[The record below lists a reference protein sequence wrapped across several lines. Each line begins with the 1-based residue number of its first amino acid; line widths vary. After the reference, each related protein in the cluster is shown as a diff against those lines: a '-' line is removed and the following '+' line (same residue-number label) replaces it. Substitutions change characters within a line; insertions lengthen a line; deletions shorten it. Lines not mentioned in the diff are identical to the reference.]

1 MVGRI
6 GETPVLNLC
15 SKLRGMLW
23 SQETSSDHSSCFAA
37 WIFHSRS
44 DADSA
49 TNFRTPEKI
58 YVGPPPTDA
67 DAYDRRYYL
76 MEGMPAHMFAPD
88 RRDICSPTN
97 KNRRDPFKITP
108 VLDAL
113 FWRYCQLEDYKEMT
127 AQKFESLLNTKERNP
142 SLRQNLSRTQDL
154 SPLQLLT
161 LLQSALTKDELIL
174 RIDYLGMHKKSMDM
188 LQRIEEGLR
197 KPFICHIEQR
207 TSRIITSHV
216 PNPGLHALPTF
227 LFGFYRMAGSKGPID
242 PKFNI
247 WLSTAHKIIEDFIE
261 EEEII
266 RRKDKEIEKENEKAE
281 PVDEERTGESLPIL
295 KTASKMGILP
305 PGPHPTING
314 KCIHFGICT
323 RQMLQG
329 FVNQKPA
336 S

>member
-1 MVGRI
+1 
-6 GETPVLNLC
+6 
-15 SKLRGMLW
+15 
-23 SQETSSDHSSCFAA
+23 
-37 WIFHSRS
+37 
-44 DADSA
+44 
-49 TNFRTPEKI
+49 
-58 YVGPPPTDA
+58 
-67 DAYDRRYYL
+67 

-88 RRDICSPTN
+88 RRDICNPSN

-127 AQKFESLLNTKERNP
+127 AQKFENLLNTKERNP
-142 SLRQNLSRTQDL
+142 SLRRNLSRNQNL

-161 LLQSALTKDELIL
+161 LLGSALTKDERIL
-174 RIDYLGMHKKSMDM
+174 QIDYLGMHKKCMDM
-188 LQRIEEGLR
+188 LQRLEEALR

-207 TSRIITSHV
+207 TPRVIIDMV

-227 LFGFYRMAGSKGPID
+227 LFGFYRLADSKGPVD
-242 PKFNI
+242 PDIRI
-247 WLSTAHKIIEDFIE
+247 WLSTAHKVIEDFIE
-261 EEEII
+261 EEEVI
-266 RRKDKEIEKENEKAE
+266 RKKEKETEKENEKAE
-281 PVDEERTGESLPIL
+281 VFDREGPEESLPIL

-305 PGPHPTING
+305 PGPHPTIKG
-314 KCIHFGICT
+314 RCMHFGLCT